1 MTRIALTDTRNADP
15 RVRPVFEEY
24 EERTGTVPN
33 LIRALARDADMLEVF
48 LPLLRRVYGVS
59 RISQDLKA
67 LVALHV
73 SRVNECAYCGR
84 DHVSTLVQLGYAPDD
99 IEALGEA
106 LPTEEMFTER
116 ERSVLRFADEVTRYG
131 AADRRTYERVAA
143 HLDEPAL
150 VELTV
155 LVGVCNLITRFVRT
169 FEVEANR

>member
-24 EERTGTVPN
+24 EERTGSVPS
-33 LIRALARDADMLEVF
+33 LIRALARDPDTLEVF

-84 DHVSTLVQLGYAPDD
+84 DYVPTLVQLGYAPDD

>member
-1 MTRIALTDTRNADP
+1 MARIALADTRSTDP
-15 RVRPVFEEY
+15 RVRPVLEEF
-24 EERTGTVPN
+24 EERTGQVPN
-33 LIRALARDADMLEVF
+33 LMRVLARDPETLEAL

-67 LVALHV
+67 LIALHV

-84 DHVSTLVQLGYAPDD
+84 DHVPTLVQLGYAPDD

-106 LPTEEMFTER
+106 LPTEEMFGER

-131 AADRRTYERVAA
+131 AADRRTYEQVAS
-143 HLDEPAL
+143 HMDEPAL

-155 LVGVCNLITRFVRT
+155 LVGACNLITRLVRT
-169 FEVEANR
+169 FEVEPNR

>member
-1 MTRIALTDTRNADP
+1 
-15 RVRPVFEEY
+15 VRPVLEEY
-24 EERTGTVPN
+24 EERAGTVPN
-33 LIRALARDADMLEVF
+33 LIRALARDPDTLEVF

-73 SRVNECAYCGR
+73 SRVNDSAYCGR
-84 DHVSTLVQLGYAPDD
+84 DHVPTLVQLGYAPDD

-131 AADRRTYERVAA
+131 AADRRTYEQVAA
-143 HLDEPAL
+143 HMNEPAI
-150 VELTV
+150 VELTM
-155 LVGVCNLITRFVRT
+155 LIGVCNLITRFVRT
-169 FEVEANR
+169 FEVEVNR

>member
-1 MTRIALTDTRNADP
+1 MVRIAYVETAAADP
-15 RVRPVFEEY
+15 RIRPVFEEY
-24 EERTGTVPN
+24 EERTGMVPN
-33 LIRALARDADMLEVF
+33 LIRALARDPDTLEAL
-48 LPLLRRVYGVS
+48 LPLLRLVYGVS

-84 DHVSTLVQLGYAPDD
+84 DHVPTLVQLGYAPED

-106 LPTEEMFTER
+106 LPTEEMFDER

-131 AADRRTYERVAA
+131 AAGRRTYERVAA
-143 HLDEPAL
+143 HMDEPAL

-155 LVGVCNLITRFVRT
+155 LIGVCSLITRFVRT
-169 FEVEANR
+169 FEVEPSR

>member
-1 MTRIALTDTRNADP
+1 MARIALTDTRNADP

-33 LIRALARDADMLEVF
+33 LIRALARDPDTLDVF

-84 DHVSTLVQLGYAPDD
+84 DHVPTLVQLGYAPDD
-99 IEALGEA
+99 VEALGEA

-131 AADRRTYERVAA
+131 AADRRTYERVTA
-143 HLDEPAL
+143 HLDEPAI

>member
-1 MTRIALTDTRNADP
+1 MARIALTDTRSADP
-15 RVRPVFEEY
+15 RVRPIFEEY
-24 EERTGTVPN
+24 EERTGAVPN
-33 LIRALARDADMLEVF
+33 LIRAFARDPHTLEVL

-67 LVALHV
+67 LIALHV

-84 DHVSTLVQLGYAPDD
+84 DHVPTLVQLGYAPED

-106 LPTEEMFTER
+106 LPTEEMFSER
-116 ERSVLRFADEVTRYG
+116 ERTVLRFADEVTRYG

-143 HLDEPAL
+143 HMDEPTL

-155 LVGVCNLITRFVRT
+155 LIGACNLITRFVRT
-169 FEVEANR
+169 FEVEPNR